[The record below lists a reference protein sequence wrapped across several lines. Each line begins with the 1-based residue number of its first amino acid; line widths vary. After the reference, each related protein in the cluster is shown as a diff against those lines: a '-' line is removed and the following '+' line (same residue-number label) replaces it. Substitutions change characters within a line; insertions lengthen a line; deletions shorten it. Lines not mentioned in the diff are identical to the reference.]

1 MSEATIILT
10 NMRGGC
16 ATDGDKVHALFRV
29 TGRSKRNV
37 DTLTKVSNDIR
48 REAGLDAQSGS
59 DPDSLQARV
68 GERQC

>member
-29 TGRSKRNV
+29 TGRSKRNA
-37 DTLTKVSNDIR
+37 DTLNKVSNDIR
-48 REAGLDAQSGS
+48 GEAGVDSQSGF
-59 DPDSLQARV
+59 DPDSLDASAGKR
-68 GERQC
+68 ER